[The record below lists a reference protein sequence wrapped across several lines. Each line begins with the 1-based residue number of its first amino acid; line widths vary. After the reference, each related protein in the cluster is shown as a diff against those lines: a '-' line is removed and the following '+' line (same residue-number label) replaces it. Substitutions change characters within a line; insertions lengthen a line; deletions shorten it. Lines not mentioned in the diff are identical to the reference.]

1 MLLLRDKTYS
11 GTYVLLYD
19 SRSTNNTTFPS
30 SDSWSPEGKFGF
42 VTVRYK
48 TDLDVCESGVEG
60 TGEELSEFLT
70 TSLHCCPLPSN
81 TQDSRAQVSVSPIPF
96 CGHLN
101 CTFTLPLGMH
111 ALCPK
116 MAHLGSLIPEGCGPL
131 GIMEC
136 VCLCVCWGP
145 PARRQVQWEDISRWK
160 MLLQG
165 RTFWR

>member
-1 MLLLRDKTYS
+1 MLLLRDETYA

-19 SRSTNNTTFPS
+19 SHSTNNTTFPS
-30 SDSWSPEGKFGF
+30 NDSWSPEGKFGF
-42 VTVRYK
+42 VTGRYK

-60 TGEELSEFLT
+60 TGEEPSEFLT

-81 TQDSRAQVSVSPIPF
+81 TQGSRAQVSVPPIHSV
-96 CGHLN
+96 CMN

-136 VCLCVCWGP
+136 VCLCVCWG
-145 PARRQVQWEDISRWK
+145 ASCKKTGAV
-160 MLLQG
+160 G
-165 RTFWR
+165 GH